1 MNHYPASNT
10 HPAGIVHAE
19 MDVCRTSDGG
29 RTELVA
35 QPNTA
40 SLGQSE
46 PRTTARRVL
55 FVNRH
60 AVTTNTQTWGS
71 NSGDTGP
78 GAGVVSGTVSGPC
91 RIKSGSCKVIVE
103 GFAAGRLGSLTAH
116 NDAAKANMPAGCQIE
131 AGQRKV
137 VVAG

>member
-10 HPAGIVHAE
+10 HPACILHTE
-19 MDVCRTSDGG
+19 MDVCRSADAC
-29 RTELVA
+29 RNELVA

-40 SLGQSE
+40 SLVQSE

-71 NSGDTGP
+71 NSGDTRP

-91 RIKSGSCKVIVE
+91 RMKSGSCKVIVE

-116 NDAAKANMPAGCQIE
+116 NDAAKANMPAGWQVG